1 MTKERYFEMCE
12 ALGSEPLESEIP
24 IDLEDFPEEV
34 QQAFQIYYL
43 LKDIWD
49 TMGGNYLGK
58 DTSTLFNFFDLYDI
72 EKPNRLFIVNLIQQM
87 DYARSKLI
95 STKQKAKEPSS
106 KKT

>member
-12 ALGSEPLESEIP
+12 AIGSEPLESEIP
-24 IDLEDFPEEV
+24 IEIEDFPEEV

-72 EKPNRLFIVNLIQQM
+72 DKPNRLIIVSLIQQM
-87 DYARSKLI
+87 DYARSRLI
-95 STKQKAKEPSS
+95 SQKQKAKEPSS
-106 KKT
+106 KKA

>member
-1 MTKERYFEMCE
+1 MTKEHYFEMCE
-12 ALGSEPLESEIP
+12 ALGSEPEESEIP
-24 IDLEDFPEEV
+24 IDMEDFPEEV

-43 LKDIWD
+43 LKDNWD

-72 EKPNRLFIVNLIQQM
+72 EKPNRVLILSLIQQM

-95 STKQKAKEPSS
+95 SQKQKAKEPSS
-106 KKT
+106 KKA

>member
-1 MTKERYFEMCE
+1 MTKEHYFEMCE
-12 ALGSEPLESEIP
+12 ALGSEPVESEIP
-24 IDLEDFPEEV
+24 VDMEDFPEEV

-58 DTSTLFNFFDLYDI
+58 DTSVLFQFFDLYDI
-72 EKPNRLFIVNLIQQM
+72 EKPNRLLIVGLIQQM

-95 STKQKAKEPSS
+95 SQKQKSKEPSS
-106 KKT
+106 KKA

>member
-24 IDLEDFPEEV
+24 VDLDDFPEEV

-72 EKPNRLFIVNLIQQM
+72 EKPNRLLIVNLIQQM
-87 DYARSKLI
+87 DYARAKLI

-106 KKT
+106 KKA

>member
-1 MTKERYFEMCE
+1 MTKDRYFEMCE
-12 ALGSEPLESEIP
+12 ALGSEPIEDEIP
-24 IDLEDFPEEV
+24 VDLEDFPEEV

-58 DTSTLFNFFDLYDI
+58 DTSTLFNFFDLYEI
-72 EKPNRLFIVNLIQQM
+72 EKPNRLLIVSLIQQM

-106 KKT
+106 KKA